1 MRNSRIAEFFF
12 VGDVKKVYRMKEA
25 DETTIEIAIYC
36 DFLELPWM
44 AIVNH
49 IKNRIL
55 LRIIGLV

>member
-36 DFLELPWM
+36 DFLELP
-44 AIVNH
+44 
-49 IKNRIL
+49 
-55 LRIIGLV
+55 